1 VGNNPVLNTNNVVY
15 YRKSKNKDLYLK
27 TRCSNK
33 EHFARDKTHL
43 HNRNTHFK
51 WVCRRRQLGKRL
63 LVFKGT
69 QTLHLLIESVGRQ
82 RRQPGKNVC
91 WSSMG
96 PKHFRTFLSRTRLI
110 PTEREDPVRQDVC
123 AAAVFLRNEN
133 HRRFISSMKD
143 HQVLKHKASNACN
156 IPREN
161 SRMSKTT
168 LSQPRNNTNKFI
180 LNSVVNTIPSFKG
193 LGAKAIWF
201 RCDDN

>member
-1 VGNNPVLNTNNVVY
+1 MGNNPVLNTNNVVY
-15 YRKSKNKDLYLK
+15 YEKVKTKICISKRDAQTKSIL
-27 TRCSNK
+27 T
-33 EHFARDKTHL
+33 RDKTHL

-82 RRQPGKNVC
+82 RRQPGKNVY
-91 WSSMG
+91 WSLMG
-96 PKHFRTFLSRTRLI
+96 PKHFRTFLSRARLI
-110 PTEREDPVRQDVC
+110 PTERENPVKRDVC

-156 IPREN
+156 IPR
-161 SRMSKTT
+161 KTQGCQR
-168 LSQPRNNTNKFI
+168 QP
-180 LNSVVNTIPSFKG
+180 
-193 LGAKAIWF
+193 
-201 RCDDN
+201 